1 MHDESQKSQQ
11 TQRQQQPAS
20 ASKQRGAGNN
30 GGYPDGVIAEES
42 ALTPLAERPKD
53 EHGLVVQMIRFII
66 SGVIAAVVDFG
77 LTLILDYG
85 FGFPRDAVAKPVG
98 WVFGTIT
105 AYMINRRWT
114 FKAEASWKR
123 TVAVAVLYIITF
135 AIQTQLYKYS
145 PLLFE
150 GAWGWNRFW
159 TDTASFVV
167 AQGVA
172 TVINFII
179 QRVFI
184 FKVK

>member
-1 MHDESQKSQQ
+1 MHEESQKPQQ
-11 TQRQQQPAS
+11 AQQAAS
-20 ASKQRGAGNN
+20 ASKQARDGNR
-30 GGYPDGVIAEES
+30 GGYSGGIIAEES

-53 EHGLVVQMIRFII
+53 EHGLIVQMIRFII

-85 FGFPRDAVAKPVG
+85 FGLPRNEIAKPVG

-123 TVAVAVLYIITF
+123 TVAVAILYLITF

-145 PLLFE
+145 PLVFE
-150 GAWGWNRFW
+150 GLWGWNRFW